1 MAHIIVYPY
10 KKQKKCSSCNT
21 VLLQQVVC
29 AETTPFTSEEKPLCS
44 ILRGKCCFHFR
55 IKKIPKFVL
64 VLYYILRLTFEMF
77 TYQDKERA
85 RCPPPSL
92 HRLHLYPQ
100 WDQSNSEI
108 AFEIFCPNVTIQ
120 IFIARGH
127 LMTMWTQFCPFFDH
141 VLKYLMEERHFFN
154 T

>member
-1 MAHIIVYPY
+1 MWLILLFIRI
-10 KKQKKCSSCNT
+10 KRKKCLSCNT

-108 AFEIFCPNVTIQ
+108 AFEILCPK
-120 IFIARGH
+120 RYH
-127 LMTMWTQFCPFFDH
+127 
-141 VLKYLMEERHFFN
+141 
-154 T
+154 